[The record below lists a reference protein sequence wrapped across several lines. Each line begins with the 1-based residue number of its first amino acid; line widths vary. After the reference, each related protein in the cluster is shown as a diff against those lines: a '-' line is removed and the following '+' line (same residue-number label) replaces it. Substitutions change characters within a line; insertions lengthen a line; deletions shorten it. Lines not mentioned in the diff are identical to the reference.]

1 MLKRKGKLNTI
12 YLSDTLQKQLQG
24 IREYPL
30 TSVVAPMAYG
40 KTTAINW
47 FLDKCAKTPGTK
59 VLRISVYSDALP
71 IFWKSIQ
78 IAFAHAGLDLLKGY
92 DCPSDLAGA
101 ALILDDLCRELAG
114 PDECYIFVDD
124 FHLLRSRPM
133 AELLCSAAMHMPD
146 NVHLIV
152 ASRDRILTERE
163 RIRLG
168 HRLYQFTP
176 QQLRLDKPNLAV
188 YVHRCGANLS
198 EQELQDLLYNTEGWI
213 LAVYLNLQSLAERG
227 ALPGKNS
234 DIYALFTTAMIDP
247 LPPAQREFLT
257 VMGLADEFTVEM
269 AEAITGRSDAAA
281 LLAELTS
288 RNAFVKRLPDSDR
301 YRCHHMLK
309 DCAALTFQKLPEE
322 KRRLYYDR
330 YGQWFE
336 THDMLLH
343 ALYAYRGGKNY
354 DALLRVVQQDAG
366 ILLCSMPSNAVLKT
380 LAECPEGTLRAHPAA
395 LLVLMRCM
403 FNWNRIPEMQ
413 KLKQQLMAAL
423 DEHPEWGE
431 EERGNLLAECDL
443 IQSFLYYN
451 DIAAMSRMYRSASTR
466 LTRPATNICPA
477 NGWTF
482 GSPSVLMMFY
492 RTPGTLD
499 ETVEEMRRC
508 VPYYA
513 ATTNGHGGSTDR
525 IMAGEAALLRGNF
538 ADAEIEL
545 EHAYA
550 QCENG
555 SRLHMILCC
564 DFLALRLYLCGH
576 GTLRYSPEERREHLH
591 QLHNLAWMKLWAGSF
606 SYYYALLGDEARIST
621 PFREHRLNELNLLA
635 PSKPMMDMIENQVLL
650 LQRAWGKVIARSTGQ
665 LQACEGF
672 HYALVALYVRIQTAA
687 AYSMLEK
694 REEAEALL
702 DRALQDAA
710 PDGLALPFAEN
721 YRYLAPLLQRRPQD
735 AFLNQIALLAGQ
747 LAQSI
752 ARLQNQGACPAALEG
767 LTDRE
772 REICLLIAQRLRN
785 REIAEKLFLTE
796 GSVKQ
801 YLNQIYSKLHLAG
814 DARTKREQLIGLINT
829 PNP

>member
-24 IREYPL
+24 ICEYPL

-40 KTTAINW
+40 KTTTISW
-47 FLDKCAKTPGTK
+47 FLDKCAKIPGTK
-59 VLRISVYSDALP
+59 VLRINVYSDALP
-71 IFWKSIQ
+71 LFWQSIQ
-78 IAFAHAGLDLLKGY
+78 RAFAHAGLDVLNEY
-92 DCPSDLAGA
+92 ACPEDTAEA

-124 FHLLRSRPM
+124 FHLLHNRPA
-133 AELLCSAAMHMPD
+133 AELLCSTAMHLPG

-152 ASRDRILTERE
+152 ASRDRIFTEEE

-188 YVHRCGANLS
+188 YVRRCGANLS
-198 EQELQDLLYNTEGWI
+198 EQQLQDLLYNTEGWI
-213 LAVYLNLQSLAERG
+213 SAVYLNLQSLTERG
-227 ALPGKNS
+227 TLPGKNS
-234 DIYALFTTAMIDP
+234 DISALFTTAMIDP
-247 LPPAQREFLT
+247 LPPVQQEFLT
-257 VMGLADEFTVEM
+257 VLGMTDEFTVEM

-309 DCAALTFQKLPEE
+309 DCAALAFQKLPEE
-322 KRRLYYDR
+322 QRTLYYNR

-336 THDMLLH
+336 THGMLLH
-343 ALYAYRGGKNY
+343 ALHAYRDGKNY
-354 DALLRVVQQDAG
+354 DALLRVTQKDAG
-366 ILLCSMPSNAVLKT
+366 ILLCSLPPDAVLST
-380 LAECPEGTLRAHPAA
+380 LAECPEKTLRAHPAA

-413 KLKQQLMAAL
+413 KLKQQLLAAV
-423 DEHPEWGE
+423 DEHPEWGA

-443 IQSFLYYN
+443 LQSFLYYN
-451 DIAAMSRMYRSASTR
+451 DIDAMSRMYLSASAR

-477 NGWTF
+477 DGWTF
-482 GSPSVLMMFY
+482 GSPSVLMMFH
-492 RTPGTLD
+492 RTPGKMD
-499 ETVEEMRRC
+499 EAVAAMRRY

-513 ATTNGHGGSTDR
+513 ETTNGHGRCTDC

-545 EHAYA
+545 ERAYA
-550 QCENG
+550 QCEDG
-555 SRLHMILCC
+555 SRIHLILCC
-564 DFLALRLYLCGH
+564 DFLALRLYLCGY
-576 GTLRYSPEERREHLH
+576 GTLRYSPEERHEHLH
-591 QLHNLAWMKLWAGSF
+591 QLHNLSWMKLWAGCF
-606 SYYYALLGDEARIST
+606 SYYYALLGNEARISA
-621 PFREHRLNELNLLA
+621 PFREHHLSELNLLA

-650 LQRAWGKVIARSTGQ
+650 LQGAWSKVVARSTGQ

-687 AYSMLEK
+687 AYSMLGK

-710 PDGLALPFAEN
+710 PDRLALPFAEN
-721 YRYLAPLLQRRPQD
+721 YRWLAPLLQRRPQD
-735 AFLNQIALLAGQ
+735 AFLNQITLLGGR

-752 ARLQNQGACPAALEG
+752 ARLQRKGACPAALNG
-767 LTDRE
+767 LTGRE
-772 REICLLIAQRLRN
+772 RDICLLIAQRLRN

>member
-1 MLKRKGKLNTI
+1 MLKKPNTI
-12 YLSDTLQKQLQG
+12 YLSNALQKQLQG
-24 IREYPL
+24 ICEYPL

-40 KTTAINW
+40 KTTAISW
-47 FLDKCAKTPGTK
+47 FLDKCAKIPGTK
-59 VLRISVYSDALP
+59 VLRINVYSDAPPL
-71 IFWKSIQ
+71 FWQSIQ
-78 IAFAHAGLDLLKGY
+78 RAFAHAGLDVLNEY
-92 DCPSDLAGA
+92 ACPEDTAEA
-101 ALILDDLCRELAG
+101 ALILDDVCRELAG

-124 FHLLRSRPM
+124 FHLLHSRPA
-133 AELLCSAAMHMPD
+133 AELLCSTAMHLPG

-152 ASRDRILTERE
+152 ASRDRIFTEEE

-188 YVHRCGANLS
+188 YVRRCGANLS
-198 EQELQDLLYNTEGWI
+198 EQQLRDLLYNTEGWI
-213 LAVYLNLQSLAERG
+213 SAVYLSLQSLTERG
-227 ALPGKNS
+227 TLPGKNS
-234 DIYALFTTAMIDP
+234 DISALFTTAMIDP
-247 LPPAQREFLT
+247 LPPVQQEFLT
-257 VMGLADEFTVEM
+257 VLRMTDEFTVEM

-309 DCAALTFQKLPEE
+309 DCAALAFQKLPEE
-322 KRRLYYDR
+322 TRTLYYNR

-336 THDMLLH
+336 THGMLLH
-343 ALYAYRGGKNY
+343 ALYAYRNGKNY
-354 DALLRVVQQDAG
+354 DALLRVTQKDAG
-366 ILLCSMPSNAVLKT
+366 ILLCSLPPDSVLST
-380 LAECPEGTLRAHPAA
+380 LAECPEKTLRAHPAA

-403 FNWNRIPEMQ
+403 FNWNRVPEMQ
-413 KLKQQLMAAL
+413 KLKQQLLAAV
-423 DEHPEWGE
+423 DEHPEWGT

-443 IQSFLYYN
+443 LQSFLYYN
-451 DIAAMSRMYRSASTR
+451 DIDAMSRMYLSASAR

-477 NGWTF
+477 DGWTF
-482 GSPSVLMMFY
+482 GSPSVLMMFH
-492 RTPGTLD
+492 RTPGKMD
-499 ETVEEMRRC
+499 EAVAAMRRY

-513 ATTNGHGGSTDR
+513 ETTNGHGRCTDC

-545 EHAYA
+545 ERAYA
-550 QCENG
+550 QCEDG
-555 SRLHMILCC
+555 GRIHLILCC
-564 DFLALRLYLCGH
+564 DFLALRLYLCGY
-576 GTLRYSPEERREHLH
+576 GTLRYSPEERHEHLH
-591 QLHNLAWMKLWAGSF
+591 QLHNLSWMKLWAGCF
-606 SYYYALLGDEARIST
+606 SYYYALLGNEARISA
-621 PFREHRLNELNLLA
+621 PFREHHLSELNLLA

-650 LQRAWGKVIARSTGQ
+650 LQGAWSKVVARSTGQ

-687 AYSMLEK
+687 AYAMLK
-694 REEAEALL
+694 KQDEAEALL
-702 DRALQDAA
+702 TRALQDAA
-710 PDGLALPFAEN
+710 LDGLALPFAEN
-721 YRYLAPLLQRRPQD
+721 YRRLAPLLQRRPQD
-735 AFLNQIALLAGQ
+735 AFLNQIALLGGQ

-752 ARLQNQGACPAALEG
+752 ARLQRKGACPAALNG

-772 REICLLIAQRLRN
+772 RDICLLIAQRLRN

-801 YLNQIYSKLHLAG
+801 YLNQIYSKLHFAG
-814 DARTKREQLIGLINT
+814 DARTKREQLIALVNA